1 MSLAR
6 TQPANRGSG
15 NLARDRKRC
24 RDTKATRGR
33 DTRLQGRQRGTSQSH
48 GKPRDSPTASPET
61 RQRGCGPRDLRR
73 ERGSHPTQSGL
84 GQPSLHGS
92 PLCNYAESCWLLHC
106 LVVSIVTLSLARCP
120 NIITTIQRREQSKWL
135 SLCACVISIMCTCHL
150 GLQRKVLPV
159 PACQSCVCPDASMC
173 VCRATNKHA
182 GAEL

>member
-1 MSLAR
+1 MGETPGYRAD
-6 TQPANRGSG
+6 RGEQ
-15 NLARDRKRC
+15 A
-24 RDTKATRGR
+24 
-33 DTRLQGRQRGTSQSH
+33 
-48 GKPRDSPTASPET
+48 SPTASPET

-159 PACQSCVCPDASMC
+159 PACRSCVCPDASMC

-182 GAEL
+182 DAELITPGVSVACPHLSPVHPHIHVHAYTHILVNT